1 MVVPACLF
9 YFSQC
14 LFIMQNA
21 IRHNLSL
28 HKCFVRVELNKNHGA
43 VWTINE
49 DEYRKKRTLR
59 VYVVAVGMHVCSH
72 SFLLV
77 YSIDTV
83 DEPIIHSGK
92 GEFIDVFHAY
102 TIHL

>member
-1 MVVPACLF
+1 M
-9 YFSQC
+9 
-14 LFIMQNA
+14 
-21 IRHNLSL
+21 
-28 HKCFVRVELNKNHGA
+28 RVELNKNHGA

-59 VYVVAVGMHVCSH
+59 VYVVTVGSLHMHACSH
-72 SFLLV
+72 SLLLV

-92 GEFIDVFHAY
+92 GKFIDVFNAY